1 MVLMAAASFHQFS
14 GNIEIE
20 TAYRT
25 LIPLFGG
32 GAAAVFIVSF
42 IASGVSSS
50 VVGIMAS
57 QVIMQGSSASIF
69 PLAAPTRNRGS
80 RLRTRHLRRR
90 RH

>member
-1 MVLMAAASFHQFS
+1 
-14 GNIEIE
+14 
-20 TAYRT
+20 
-25 LIPLFGG
+25 
-32 GAAAVFIVSF
+32 
-42 IASGVSSS
+42 